1 MAGPVDLP
9 HLQAR
14 WEGVSQIPTTQF
26 QQTMLVV
33 IYLVAA
39 VAYITYGLRMYSRV
53 TAKQTGLED
62 WLMTAATVLS
72 LAFMVVTYYYFKHTY
87 AGFPASQLP
96 KTFDPTPALFWTWV
110 VGLLYNPILALVKSS
125 ALVFMLR
132 IAGHKNEIRWAVY
145 VINTIN
151 ICLMI
156 STFLVVIFQTIPIA
170 AYWDKTLPVQR
181 SIDAAAFGM
190 STFIMTIVTDVLV
203 LAIPVWVFIGI
214 KLNLA
219 TKIGVIMIFMTGGL
233 VTIIGIIRVIAFSR
247 FFWSPGYDF
256 GNTWG
261 PSYSAIEINLAITA
275 ACVPALRP
283 LLRTWF
289 PRLFRT
295 SVSKESGSCQKH
307 PYCAEGRS
315 GNERSI
321 RMHSMGHTRAN
332 MRSVRESPTDSQEE
346 IFRPVGIM
354 KTTNV
359 NVSYDDKTPSVR
371 NSIDADRIEKPRA
384 PEPGLAL

>member
-1 MAGPVDLP
+1 MAGPVDVP
-9 HLQAR
+9 YLQAR
-14 WEGVSQIPTTQF
+14 WEDISRIPTTQF
-26 QQTMLVV
+26 QQAMLVV
-33 IYLVAA
+33 IYVVAV
-39 VAYITYGLRMYSRV
+39 VAYITYGLRMCSRI

-62 WLMTAATVLS
+62 WLITAATILS
-72 LAFMVVTYYYFKHTY
+72 LAFMVVTYFYFKYTY
-87 AGFPASQLP
+87 AGFPASEFP
-96 KTFDPTPALFWTWV
+96 KTFDPTPALFWTWI

-181 SIDAAAFGM
+181 SIDAATFGM

-203 LAIPVWVFIGI
+203 LAIPVWTFIGI
-214 KLNLA
+214 KVNLA
-219 TKIGVIMIFMTGGL
+219 TKIGVIMIFLTGGL
-233 VTIIGIIRVIAFSR
+233 VTIIGIIRVIAFSH
-247 FFWSPGYDF
+247 FFWNPEYDF
-256 GNTWG
+256 TNTWG
-261 PSYSAIEINLAITA
+261 PSYSAIEVNLAITA
-275 ACVPALRP
+275 ACIPALRP

-295 SVSKESGSCQKH
+295 SSSKQSGSYQKH
-307 PYCAEGRS
+307 RYYAEGRS
-315 GNERSI
+315 GNDRSI
-321 RMHSMGHTRAN
+321 RMQNMGHTRAN
-332 MRSVRESPTDSQEE
+332 VRGGRDSPTDSQEE
-346 IFRPVGIM
+346 MFKSAGIM

-359 NVSYDDKTPSVR
+359 NVSYDDRATSDQY
-371 NSIDADRIEKPRA
+371 SIDAGRTGRPQSL
-384 PEPGLAL
+384 EPGLAL